1 MARIEETFIENRNR
15 VQPNHAN
22 NYDAVHG
29 GNVMKWMD
37 EVGAMSAMRHA
48 GESCLTASID
58 RMDFLKPV
66 AVGDIVVIRSYV
78 YEVGRTSV
86 KVRLQA
92 FAEDP
97 RTGEREQTTE
107 SYFVYVAVD
116 SENRPVEVPELAV
129 ETDRDEEL
137 RDAAL
142 DGGIGD
148 A

>member
-1 MARIEETFIENRNR
+1 MATVSETFIENRNR

-58 RMDFLKPV
+58 RMNFIRPV
-66 AVGDIVVIRSYV
+66 AVGDVVVIRSYV
-78 YEVGRTSV
+78 YEVGSTSL

-92 FAEDP
+92 FGEDP
-97 RTGEREQTTE
+97 RTGEREKTTE

-116 SENRPVEVPELAV
+116 EENRPTDVPALDV
-129 ETDRDEEL
+129 ETERDEEL
-137 RDAAL
+137 RAAAL
-142 DGGIGD
+142 KHEDGR
-148 A
+148 

>member
-1 MARIEETFIENRNR
+1 MATVSETYIENRNR

-58 RMDFLKPV
+58 RMNFIRPV
-66 AVGDIVVIRSYV
+66 PVGDIVVIRAYV
-78 YEVGRTSV
+78 YDVGSTSL

-107 SYFVYVAVD
+107 SSFVYVAVD
-116 SENRPVEVPELAV
+116 EENRPTSVPALDVESG
-129 ETDRDEEL
+129 RDEEL
-137 RDAAL
+137 RAAAL
-142 DGGIGD
+142 EKE
-148 A
+148 AE

>member
-1 MARIEETFIENRNR
+1 MATISETFIENRNR

-58 RMDFLKPV
+58 RMNFIRPV
-66 AVGDIVVIRSYV
+66 AVGDVVVIRSYV
-78 YEVGRTSV
+78 YDVGSTSL

-92 FAEDP
+92 FGEDP

-107 SYFVYVAVD
+107 SSFVYVAVD
-116 SENRPVEVPELAV
+116 AENKPTSVPALDV
-129 ETDRDEEL
+129 ETERDEEL
-137 RDAAL
+137 RTAAL
-142 DGGIGD
+142 EK
-148 A
+148 AEE

>member
-1 MARIEETFIENRNR
+1 MATVSETYIENRNR

-58 RMDFLKPV
+58 RMNFIRPV
-66 AVGDIVVIRSYV
+66 PVGDIVVIRAYV
-78 YEVGRTSV
+78 YDVGSTSL

-92 FAEDP
+92 FGEDP

-107 SYFVYVAVD
+107 SSFVYVAVD
-116 SENRPVEVPELAV
+116 EENEPTSVPALDV

-137 RDAAL
+137 RAAAFEK
-142 DGGIGD
+142 GE
-148 A
+148 